1 LFFFHRHIDLIFLA
15 ISKKNNNAVM
25 VFSFLFNFIEV
36 LQSYFKEVQEES
48 IRDNFVIVYEL
59 LDEMMDNGYPQTT
72 EFKLLSKFIKTESY
86 ELTTNSKKQLNAQ
99 IDAAK
104 QSTNVVSWRPEGI
117 KYAKNEFFLDVT

>member
-1 LFFFHRHIDLIFLA
+1 
-15 ISKKNNNAVM
+15 M